1 VHMLTS
7 SARASL
13 AALVLACVLV
23 VTHSAA
29 PAATGAERSDASP
42 AAPRWAWP
50 LAAPFRVVSAYAAP
64 AHEYAPGHRGIDI
77 RPLNGT
83 AVRAPADGLVA
94 FAGRVADRGVVT
106 IDHGDGLVS
115 TLEPV
120 EWAVTAGDLVRRGD
134 VIGHVDAGGH
144 SAPGAL
150 HLGARVHG
158 VYVDPLLLLGG
169 IRRAVLLPL
178 G

>member
-1 VHMLTS
+1 MLSS

-13 AALVLACVLV
+13 AAFVLTSVLLIA
-23 VTHSAA
+23 HSAA
-29 PAATGAERSDASP
+29 PPAAGAERSEASS
-42 AAPRWAWP
+42 AAPRWSWP

-77 RPLNGT
+77 RPLHGT

-94 FAGRVADRGVVT
+94 FAGRVVDRGVVT

-120 EWAVTAGDLVRRGD
+120 AWAVTAGAPVQRGD
-134 VIGHVDAGGH
+134 VIGDVDAGGH
-144 SAPGAL
+144 SEPGAL

-158 VYVDPLLLLGG
+158 AYVDPLLLLGG
-169 IRRAVLLPL
+169 VPRAVLLPL